1 MIRMDRGSEAV
12 LWMGLYDVS
21 GVLTLVFLAL
31 GIRVDITQVEFR
43 VNFYKNTFVRR
54 DSQLRMSESSASL
67 QSQRIRQ

>member
-21 GVLTLVFLAL
+21 VVLTLVFLAL

-43 VNFYKNTFVRR
+43 VNFYKNTFERR